1 MGFIALSFQ
10 SDLVKMHALFC
21 SIHPPNGLSKC
32 VGLVKKTLLVLSEHF
47 STYPEEVL
55 HLIARTFTLNRLR
68 LMNDIAN
75 KKKKGT
81 LRGKNTTSRLAHNNS

>member
-1 MGFIALSFQ
+1 
-10 SDLVKMHALFC
+10 MHALFC

-32 VGLVKKTLLVLSEHF
+32 VGLVKKTLLVLSNHY

-68 LMNDIAN
+68 LMNDIASQ
-75 KKKKGT
+75 KKKGGT
-81 LRGKNTTSRLAHNNS
+81 LRGKKTTARLAHNNS